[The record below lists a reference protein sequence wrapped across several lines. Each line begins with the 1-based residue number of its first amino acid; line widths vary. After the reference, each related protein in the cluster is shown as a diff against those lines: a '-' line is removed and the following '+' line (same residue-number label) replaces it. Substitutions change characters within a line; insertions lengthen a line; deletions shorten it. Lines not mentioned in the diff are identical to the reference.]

1 MAGCDGI
8 IVIIQQWLTF
18 GVGNLVEDDILVD
31 DRRIQ
36 VDDDVTFHMTAVIAA
51 TIDVTALETTVTIFW
66 GSSTCRCIF
75 GHLNLGVT
83 DKGIPL

>member
-8 IVIIQQWLTF
+8 IVIIQQRLTF
-18 GVGNLVEDDILVD
+18 SVGNLVEDDILVD

-51 TIDVTALETTVTIFW
+51 TIDVTAFETAISVFI
-66 GSSTCRCIF
+66 
-75 GHLNLGVT
+75 
-83 DKGIPL
+83 